1 MFIHRAKQPAVK
13 LPLRVPIT
21 PTFSENC
28 VPKQMELT
36 LIFITVLHMMLMNT
50 VDYKLSVN
58 EQ

>member
-1 MFIHRAKQPAVK
+1 MFIHRAKQPALR
-13 LPLRVPIT
+13 LPFGVPTT

-28 VPKQMELT
+28 VPKQKELT